1 MEELKKVNC
10 DEWKNKEPGSEYST
24 PFAIQYSN
32 QIDEALKNCDDILSE
47 IGCGINYDSKQ
58 SKMKTLLTDAA
69 CLVNYVYSIVA
80 DIKFEIDEPLKL
92 NFSKKATETIS
103 DFEKILEK
111 IFHNCDPSKKFD
123 ATYPIIDYVYKV
135 NPYYTD
141 FVGDDGENYSNQ
153 YYKEYVKYIY
163 DNKYDLYESLK
174 IGDLKKSKDT
184 STIYNKK
191 FFKKDLRLGLI
202 IANIEYVISSICG
215 NDIPF
220 EQIIKYVFPDPSTGS
235 ILLNSMRPV
244 DDVFSKYKKTLF
256 GPYHAP
262 IVANIQLS
270 LQGLYNT
277 QQQ

>member
-1 MEELKKVNC
+1 MNPLLNSGDYNIEAENACASLLSQFNSQYIFDICRWGLMNREVPSIIEKPNIVNSAEMC
-10 DEWKNKEPGSEYST
+10 
-24 PFAIQYSN
+24 FN
-32 QIDEALKNCDDILSE
+32 Q
-47 IGCGINYDSKQ
+47 
-58 SKMKTLLTDAA
+58 MK
-69 CLVNYVYSIVA
+69 I
-80 DIKFEIDEPLKL
+80 
-92 NFSKKATETIS
+92 
-103 DFEKILEK
+103 
-111 IFHNCDPSKKFD
+111 
-123 ATYPIIDYVYKV
+123 TYPTDVPNITEVRDTTYIEIIDYLCK
-135 NPYYTD
+135 NDNFEFIDQGEETHMPLAQLLYYFLVCGYNRCLIGFFTA
-141 FVGDDGENYSNQ
+141 
-153 YYKEYVKYIY
+153 YIY

-220 EQIIKYVFPDPSTGS
+220 EQIIKYVFPDLSTGS
-235 ILLNSMRPV
+235 ILLNSLRPV